1 MIVQKSFEN
10 NILDSERLNRNLSF
24 YATFIAVYEN
34 MRMYVDEHIKSLYIE
49 ESQCRNGKVEYKYST
64 GYYDKIKN
72 CIVDDKGNKCV
83 TKASFLWLVER
94 GAITND
100 EYDLFIEIKEK
111 RNCFAHQLLNLL
123 FEDVKMNDKALFAR
137 MVELYKSIDKWWI
150 ETFDEIN
157 DENPHSI
164 IVDLIDI
171 IAEQIIEKK

>member
-1 MIVQKSFEN
+1 M
-10 NILDSERLNRNLSF
+10 
-24 YATFIAVYEN
+24 
-34 MRMYVDEHIKSLYIE
+34 
-49 ESQCRNGKVEYKYST
+49 
-64 GYYDKIKN
+64 
-72 CIVDDKGNKCV
+72 
-83 TKASFLWLVER
+83 
-94 GAITND
+94 
-100 EYDLFIEIKEK
+100 FIEIKEK